1 MTRQVSLDAMR
12 LLRLNMALSASLQQ
26 ARQDAAVISTQSVTM
41 VAPNMP
47 NQVSPVASSNQW
59 SSMASFPFATNNSM
73 NHCNWAAEQM
83 RRVLAQP
90 TMGRVQA
97 RWVENQCSTRASR
110 AGITENPV
118 PVVQYLQQQQ
128 TLRRDGAR
136 FDVSDSH
143 GVNGFTSPPPRSIPQ
158 DLVAS
163 SATCAQLPAVLSC
176 ATDGIVLTKSQVFLR
191 MHIEA
196 FAATPLD
203 VLARVRG
210 RHKQIRLHQIGI
222 RCCHCAHL
230 APNQRGKGAVF
241 FPSSTM
247 GLYQAAQN
255 MNSTHLQC
263 GTCPEMLEL
272 TKTAFA
278 QLLGTKTAG
287 SSSMGGRAYW
297 RRCALQMGLVDT
309 EHGIFVVGAI
319 PEGTSP
325 I

>member
-41 VAPNMP
+41 VAPNKP
-47 NQVSPVASSNQW
+47 NHVSPVASSNQW
-59 SSMASFPFATNNSM
+59 SSMASLSFATNNST
-73 NHCNWAAEQM
+73 NHCNWAAEPM
-83 RRVLAQP
+83 RRVLTQP

-97 RWVENQCSTRASR
+97 RWVENQSSMMASG

-118 PVVQYLQQQQ
+118 PVIQYLQQLQ
-128 TLRRDGAR
+128 TLRREGAR
-136 FDVSDSH
+136 FDVSDSR
-143 GVNGFTSPPPRSIPQ
+143 GVNGFTSPPPSSIPQ

-163 SATCAQLPAVLSC
+163 NATYVQLPAVLSC
-176 ATDGIVLTKSQVFLR
+176 SMDEVLLTKFQVFLR

-210 RHKQIRLHQIGI
+210 RHKQVRLHQVGI
-222 RCCHCAHL
+222 QCRYCAHIP
-230 APNQRGKGAVF
+230 ASQRSKGAVF

-263 GTCPEMLEL
+263 GLCPEMPES

-297 RRCALQMGLVDT
+297 GSCALQMGLVDT
-309 EHGIFVVGAI
+309 DQGIFVVGAI